1 MSAQLPVTYYE
12 DQANHGNYIYVSLEE
27 MVDNFMQI
35 YTGNSTLLGPIQRH
49 TVLFW
54 MKKGIQGFTADAL
67 QEVKAVELE
76 LGDALDIVMPPDYLA
91 YVRISWLNEHTGHLM
106 RMSQNTNIPIATAY
120 LQDHEAFILFDSDGY
135 VLEGDSATNAVNDGK
150 KDLVPKTD
158 PDCNLFYDNY
168 SSQLF
173 RIDTGKNYNGTFIEN
188 KRLGKIHFDSGVGS
202 KIIVLEYVSDG
213 LEYSSESDIKINKY
227 AEYALY
233 NWTNWNL
240 LNNKMGTPLYEKNRA
255 KRDYDTSFRNA
266 KIKLMN
272 LRVAEISQII
282 KGRNRWIH

>member
-1 MSAQLPVTYYE
+1 MASQLPVTYYE
-12 DQANHGNYIYVSLEE
+12 TESNHGNYVYVPLEE

-35 YTGNSTLLGPIQRH
+35 YTGNSSLLGLIQRH

-54 MKKGIQGFTADAL
+54 MKKGIQLFTADAL

-76 LGDALDIVMPPDYLA
+76 LGDTFDIIMPPDYLA
-91 YVRISWLNEHTGHLM
+91 YVRISWLNEHTGDLM
-106 RMSQNTNIPIATAY
+106 RMSQNTKIPIATAY
-120 LQDHEAFILFDSDGY
+120 LQDHEAEILFDSDGY
-135 VLEGDSATNAVNDGK
+135 VLEGNSATNAINDGK
-150 KDLVPKTD
+150 LDLVPQKQ
-158 PDCNLFYDNY
+158 PDCNLYYDDY
-168 SSQLF
+168 YAQHF
-173 RIDTGKNYNGTFIEN
+173 RIDTSKNYNGTFIES

-202 KIIVLEYVSDG
+202 KIIVLEYISDG
-213 LEYSSESDIKINKY
+213 LEYSEESDIKINKY

-240 LNNKMGTPLYEKNRA
+240 LNNKMGVPIYEKNRA

-272 LRVAEISQII
+272 LRIAEINQII